1 VLEADNGDQR
11 LGCLVGPKQDDWLNS
26 IPDAR
31 DLQMTTRENIRA
43 FQAKKLG
50 RSGGNILLTGLM
62 PIPKPKVKRWDYD
75 QLLPQFESRE

>member
-1 VLEADNGDQR
+1 
-11 LGCLVGPKQDDWLNS
+11 
-26 IPDAR
+26 
-31 DLQMTTRENIRA
+31 MTTRENIRA